1 MLTLSFPESKI
12 LCLPVSPRSLK
23 PFSSR
28 SIKHY
33 VNPSSPRV
41 ENMMLRMED
50 VSLKENSIKMSMQ
63 TLDVRLAKLEEI
75 AVQNADSLYML
86 NRYLA
91 TLVPPGGPLV
101 HEVGA
106 IVQPCPSAGVMQVK
120 GSLRRRANSVD
131 VARCETWTP
140 YKQRRPLSQIQF
152 GHARMRPM
160 LTRARSAKETPSR
173 AAIPRSPAVAAPK
186 NSATPFLGSDL
197 FVRRRNSLLAKMQVP
212 VDLSP
217 AGECRVTSP
226 DSVWST
232 PPVTRTTHSGVNG
245 FATNAPSY
253 YTNAHQGNGL
263 RFAPS
268 NATSR
273 AVSTADHMMRKT
285 SVDESRS
292 KPIVALLPMTPII
305 TPLHTEYTSITD
317 EIDTSCVNY
326 GSPCVSPSTPRRTF
340 CLGTD
345 SDIDIHD
352 DSVGRIF

>member
-1 MLTLSFPESKI
+1 
-12 LCLPVSPRSLK
+12 
-23 PFSSR
+23 
-28 SIKHY
+28 
-33 VNPSSPRV
+33 
-41 ENMMLRMED
+41 MMLRMED

-173 AAIPRSPAVAAPK
+173 AAIPRSPAVVAPK
-186 NSATPFLGSDL
+186 NVATPFLGSDL

-217 AGECRVTSP
+217 AGECRVVSP

-232 PPVTRTTHSGVNG
+232 PSVTRTTHSGVNG
-245 FATNAPSY
+245 FAAPNAPSY
-253 YTNAHQGNGL
+253 YTNAHQGNGP

-268 NATSR
+268 NGASR
-273 AVSTADHMMRKT
+273 AVSTTDHMTRKT
-285 SVDESRS
+285 SLDESRG

-352 DSVGRIF
+352 DSVGRIFKMDYVTLITRFLIFLELVVLV